1 MKTQDFIELSYQ
13 LAELPSSQ
21 HRAGLAGLVLMVQE
35 LPKQPLFEERED
47 VIIELSHLD
56 EYEATLRINL
66 EGLKAL
72 FDFTYGAVNEERW
85 TATKD
90 KKKEYSEVEIR
101 EVEKKDSNGKVKL
114 VKEYRYTVV
123 VPKGAFLPY
132 WDESDEDINKGLW
145 VKLWRDMLWN
155 IVRGVPATRNPFN
168 NRCDG
173 QIYTKDAEKLWKELN
188 QPHKATGQSG
198 NYYLGAMAT
207 TAENIPTKDII
218 RYQFLLNFA
227 PFVFQIYRPST
238 INKDGKREF
247 NSYAIVIPD
256 VANLKN
262 FCRSFPKVLKNR
274 DSTKLGYLPREAVID
289 LAEEGALDFF
299 ILQDRIARQIG
310 DQSIRKSI
318 LGAEIIHAEKTG
330 NSIKFQSIN
339 YIEPIS
345 TMTDRYAQ
353 IKDNYWCPWFR
364 KQRLLN
370 LLSLQPN
377 SNNLDDESTE
387 IPPWIGFDSLLSR
400 ISRKW
405 LEDPYVSHDARQ
417 FFKLEI
423 LQNQGETTMKNPTSK
438 IREYAEIVYDVCRRY
453 AAKKLKD
460 KHEIVWN
467 ANQNCYFVS
476 DKTTNDQDDCIK
488 KKNKIVNEAF
498 LAVRSR
504 SESQAF
510 IEYFVS
516 TLYPFIKKDEFVQ
529 FAEDLF
535 NKTDE
540 IRALTLLALSS
551 QFSSTKKDKTQD
563 QSA

>member
-1 MKTQDFIELSYQ
+1 MKNQEVIELSYQ
-13 LAELPSSQ
+13 LVELPSSQ
-21 HRAGLAGLVLMVQE
+21 HKSGLVGLILMIQQ
-35 LPKQPLFEERED
+35 LANQPWFEERED
-47 VIIELSHLD
+47 AIIELSNFN
-56 EYEATLRINL
+56 EYGAELSFNL
-66 EGLKAL
+66 EGLQAL
-72 FDFTYGAVNEERW
+72 FDFTYQSFKEER
-85 TATKD
+85 ATETKIKNYERIEEIETTD
-90 KKKEYSEVEIR
+90 KKGKPKLKKMYHYSVI
-101 EVEKKDSNGKVKL
+101 
-114 VKEYRYTVV
+114 
-123 VPKGAFLPY
+123 VPQGAFLPY

-145 VKLWRDMLWN
+145 VKLWRDMLWS

-173 QIYTKDAEKLWKELN
+173 QVYTQDVEKLWKDLN
-188 QPHKATGQSG
+188 ESSKATGQSG

-247 NSYAIVIPD
+247 NSYGIVIPD
-256 VANLKN
+256 IANLKS

-289 LAEEGALDFF
+289 LPQEGALDFF
-299 ILQDRIARQIG
+299 LLQNRIAREIG
-310 DQSIRKSI
+310 DQSIRRSI
-318 LGAEIIHAEKTG
+318 LGAEIIHAEKSG

-339 YIEPIS
+339 YVEPIS
-345 TMTDRYAQ
+345 TMEDCYAQ

-370 LLSLQPN
+370 LLSLQPLPN
-377 SNNLDDESTE
+377 TNDDELTE
-387 IPPWIGFDSLLSR
+387 VPPWTGFDALLSR
-400 ISRKW
+400 VPRKW
-405 LEDPYVSHDARQ
+405 LEDPYFSHDARQ
-417 FFKLEI
+417 LFNIEI
-423 LQNQGETTMKNPTSK
+423 LQNKGENQMKNQTTK
-438 IREYAEIVYDVCRRY
+438 IRQYAEIVYQVCQKY
-453 AAKKLKD
+453 VLTKLDSKYDLTWDKSQGNPQKEKDYNDKK
-460 KHEIVWN
+460 
-467 ANQNCYFVS
+467 
-476 DKTTNDQDDCIK
+476 T
-488 KKNKIVNEAF
+488 KIANEAF

-504 SESQAF
+504 TESQAF

-516 TLYPFIKKDEFVQ
+516 TLYPFIKKDEFSQ

-551 QFSSTKKDKTQD
+551 QFSSSKKDESKDNKNQ
-563 QSA
+563 AA

>member
-1 MKTQDFIELSYQ
+1 MKNQEVIELSYQ

-35 LPKQPLFEERED
+35 LSNQPWFDDRENPL
-47 VIIELSHLD
+47 IELSLLD
-56 EYEATLRINL
+56 EYQSTLSLNL

-72 FDFTYGAVNEERW
+72 FDFTYQSFKEERC
-85 TATKD
+85 TATKIKNYERIEEVETTD
-90 KKKEYSEVEIR
+90 KKGKSKTQKMYYYSVI
-101 EVEKKDSNGKVKL
+101 
-114 VKEYRYTVV
+114 
-123 VPKGAFLPY
+123 VPQGAFLPY
-132 WDESDEDINKGLW
+132 WDESDEDINNGLW

-173 QIYTKDAEKLWKELN
+173 QIYSKDAENLWQDLK
-188 QPHKATGQSG
+188 QPEKATGQSG

-207 TAENIPTKDII
+207 TAENIPTKDSI

-256 VANLKN
+256 VANLKK
-262 FCRSFPKVLKNR
+262 FCRSFPTVLKDR
-274 DSTKLGYLPREAVID
+274 DSSKFAYLPREAVID
-289 LAEEGALDFF
+289 LMDEGALDFF
-299 ILQDRIARQIG
+299 LLQDRIARSVG
-310 DQSIRKSI
+310 DQSIRKSV
-318 LGAEIIHAEKTG
+318 LGAEIIHAEKIG
-330 NSIKFQSIN
+330 NSIKFQAIN
-339 YIEPIS
+339 YVEPIS

-353 IKDNYWCPWFR
+353 IKGNYWCPWFR

-370 LLSLQPN
+370 LLSLQHNPN
-377 SNNLDDESTE
+377 SPDDEPTE
-387 IPPWIGFDSLLSR
+387 IHPWIGFDSLLSR
-400 ISRKW
+400 IPRKW
-405 LEDPYVSHDARQ
+405 LEDPYFSHDARQ
-417 FFKLEI
+417 LFNVEI
-423 LQNQGETTMKNPTSK
+423 LPTKGETTVNNQTTK
-438 IREYAEIVYDVCRRY
+438 IRKYAEIVYQVCQSY
-453 AAKKLKD
+453 ILGKLKSKYDLDWKQCQGNTPKEKEYND
-460 KHEIVWN
+460 K
-467 ANQNCYFVS
+467 
-476 DKTTNDQDDCIK
+476 KT
-488 KKNKIVNEAF
+488 KIANEAF

-516 TLYPFIKKDEFVQ
+516 TLYPFVKKDEFAQ

-551 QFSSTKKDKTQD
+551 QFSSTKKDED
-563 QSA
+563 QEKVA

>member
-1 MKTQDFIELSYQ
+1 MKNQEVIELSYQ

-21 HRAGLAGLVLMVQE
+21 HRAGLAGLLLMIQE
-35 LPKQPLFEERED
+35 LPNQPWFSKRED
-47 VIIELSHLD
+47 SLIESSHLD
-56 EYEATLRINL
+56 EHQATLSLNL

-72 FDFTYGAVNEERW
+72 FDFTYEAKKEERC
-85 TATKD
+85 TATKIKNYERIEEVETTD
-90 KKKEYSEVEIR
+90 KKGKSKTKKMYYYSVI
-101 EVEKKDSNGKVKL
+101 
-114 VKEYRYTVV
+114 
-123 VPKGAFLPY
+123 VPQGAFLSY
-132 WDESDEDINKGLW
+132 WDESDEDTNKGLW

-173 QIYTKDAEKLWKELN
+173 QIYSKDAEKLWQDLK
-188 QPHKATGQSG
+188 QPEKSTGQSG

-207 TAENIPTKDII
+207 TAENIPTKDSI

-256 VANLKN
+256 VANLKS
-262 FCRSFPKVLKNR
+262 FCRSFPKVLRNR
-274 DSTKLGYLPREAVID
+274 DSSKFGYLPHEAVID
-289 LAEEGALDFF
+289 LVDEGALDFF
-299 ILQDRIARQIG
+299 VLQDRIARQIG
-310 DQSIRKSI
+310 DQRIKKSV
-318 LGAEIIHAEKTG
+318 LGTEIIHAEKVG

-339 YIEPIS
+339 YVEPIS

-353 IKDNYWCPWFR
+353 IKREYWCPWFR

-370 LLSLQPN
+370 LLSLQANPN
-377 SNNLDDESTE
+377 NPNDEPTE

-400 ISRKW
+400 IPRKW
-405 LEDPYVSHDARQ
+405 LEDPYFSHDARQ
-417 FFKLEI
+417 LFKIEI
-423 LQNQGETTMKNPTSK
+423 LPTKGETNMKTQTTK
-438 IREYAEIVYDVCRRY
+438 IREYAEIVYQVCQSY
-453 AAKKLKD
+453 ILGKLKSKYD
-460 KHEIVWN
+460 LEWKQCQGIAQKEKEYN
-467 ANQNCYFVS
+467 EK
-476 DKTTNDQDDCIK
+476 KT
-488 KKNKIVNEAF
+488 KIANEAF

-516 TLYPFIKKDEFVQ
+516 TLYPFVKKNEFAQ

-551 QFSSTKKDKTQD
+551 QFSSSKKDESQEK
-563 QSA
+563 AA